1 MENYMMFKSLLPYLI
16 ATGLLSATTLNA
28 SAAELVCS
36 GTVEEISYHANDQ
49 MMIRLSSMNAFV
61 FVCNTEIT
69 WSVAGTGYVT
79 GPKTCAAMYSTFL
92 AAKLSGKPINSMYF
106 DGADVP
112 TTCNGWGS
120 WKNANIR
127 HYRF

>member
-1 MENYMMFKSLLPYLI
+1 MMFKYLSPHLI
-16 ATGLLSATTLNA
+16 VTCLLSAFTLNT
-28 SAAELVCS
+28 STAELVCS
-36 GTVEEISYHANDQ
+36 GTVEEVSYHANDQ
-49 MMIRLSSMNAFV
+49 MMVRLSGMNLAV
-61 FVCNTEIT
+61 FVCNTETT
-69 WSVAGTGYVT
+69 WTVTGTGYTT

-92 AAKLSGKPINSMYF
+92 AAKLSGKPINSVYF